1 MGEGTAS
8 RSMRWRLV
16 RSLLV
21 FAGVGGAYAGLASLE
36 EMTPPPD
43 AVQLDDLAAVNNSKN
58 GKQETTTTTVA
69 TTTTTKATTTTAAA
83 TSTGKDEKGG
93 STKPTYTY
101 VLTQPINSQ
110 LNISP

>member
-43 AVQLDDLAAVNNSKN
+43 AVQLDDLAAVNNSKS
-58 GKQETTTTTVA
+58 GKHETTTTTTPS
-69 TTTTTKATTTTAAA
+69 TTTTTTAK
-83 TSTGKDEKGG
+83 STGKGG
-93 STKPTYTY
+93 STQPTYTFI
-101 VLTQPINSQ
+101 LTQPINSQ